1 MHSIAAGSERQRC
14 KWPGRI
20 AWAAVAL
27 PVVWLSAAGI
37 PFRYTQL
44 LEQNQ
49 WFQNEMGLHSS
60 PEFAALVVLLLELFA
75 GLVFLLSSAFFA
87 WYKSDERIGLL
98 VAFGFLAQAAT
109 FPGMTDALIDATM
122 TTRWLSWSWFIFSLR
137 ALASALSIV
146 LFYLLPDGRFVPS
159 WTKILAPIWIAV
171 CAIQLLFPE
180 APFSV
185 VYGESF
191 RATETASILFV
202 SAWWLSGIVAL
213 LSRYRSAT
221 GIARQQIKWIM
232 FGMILAGLGSIS
244 YLFIRPLHTALGF
257 SSDAYVIGRTLVSS
271 LLFACLPVCI
281 TIAIFR
287 YHLWRLDTII
297 NRTLV
302 YGVLTFLTMSLYV
315 LIVGGLGSLL
325 QPQSIG
331 VLAFL
336 AAGLVA
342 VFFQPL
348 RLRLQSAVDHVM
360 YGRRDDPVRLL
371 TDLAHRLESVDRP
384 DQILP
389 TLVETVASALKLPYV
404 AVSLSG
410 EGDGQRTAAAY
421 GTLFGDV
428 LALPLLHQNEE
439 IGRLLVAPRGP
450 GEGLNREEERLLAT
464 IAQLSATT
472 LLAVRLSSEIQR
484 SRRQIVTSRE
494 EERRRLRRDLHD
506 GIGPLLAGISLQAD
520 TGRELVNS
528 DPAET
533 EAILNS
539 IMEQAQSA
547 VSDVRR
553 LVYNLR
559 PPALDE
565 LGLVGALE
573 QSVQAYQQ
581 KLRVKIVRENEL
593 PPLPAAVEVA
603 AYRIV
608 QEAINNVVKHAGA
621 KNCTVT
627 LSANDELH
635 LLIEDD
641 GGGLAP
647 LTVPGVGLISMR
659 ERASEL
665 GGSCMVETLPEGGA
679 RVTACLPLHLEGS

>member
-1 MHSIAAGSERQRC
+1 
-14 KWPGRI
+14 
-20 AWAAVAL
+20 
-27 PVVWLSAAGI
+27 
-37 PFRYTQL
+37 
-44 LEQNQ
+44 
-49 WFQNEMGLHSS
+49 
-60 PEFAALVVLLLELFA
+60 
-75 GLVFLLSSAFFA
+75 
-87 WYKSDERIGLL
+87 
-98 VAFGFLAQAAT
+98 
-109 FPGMTDALIDATM
+109 
-122 TTRWLSWSWFIFSLR
+122 
-137 ALASALSIV
+137 
-146 LFYLLPDGRFVPS
+146 
-159 WTKILAPIWIAV
+159 
-171 CAIQLLFPE
+171 
-180 APFSV
+180 
-185 VYGESF
+185 
-191 RATETASILFV
+191 
-202 SAWWLSGIVAL
+202 
-213 LSRYRSAT
+213 
-221 GIARQQIKWIM
+221 
-232 FGMILAGLGSIS
+232 
-244 YLFIRPLHTALGF
+244 
-257 SSDAYVIGRTLVSS
+257 
-271 LLFACLPVCI
+271 
-281 TIAIFR
+281 
-287 YHLWRLDTII
+287 
-297 NRTLV
+297 
-302 YGVLTFLTMSLYV
+302 
-315 LIVGGLGSLL
+315 
-325 QPQSIG
+325 
-331 VLAFL
+331 
-336 AAGLVA
+336 
-342 VFFQPL
+342 
-348 RLRLQSAVDHVM
+348 
-360 YGRRDDPVRLL
+360 RDDPVRLL

-410 EGDGQRTAAAY
+410 EGDGHRTAAAY

-581 KLRVKIVRENEL
+581 KLLVKILRENEL

-647 LTVPGVGLISMR
+647 HTVPGVGLISMR